1 MLLILVVCETIYCLS
16 HRVTL
21 ITGPVLLSLMGLS
34 PHPSLTWL
42 CIYNYHSWKCG
53 FFPHDSV
60 DHSLIWLHI
69 HIPHKRFFFGK
80 SRRGRESLPL
90 DEIFHPPGIPPLGGG
105 AGLLPLCGVPGRGV
119 RSSHPWWCAGYRRSH
134 WSELEVDVDG
144 EGTSRVSVGWGSVRE
159 LTK

>member
-69 HIPHKRFFFGK
+69 HIPHKRFFLARVGEE
-80 SRRGRESLPL
+80 ESLFPWTKSSIL
-90 DEIFHPPGIPPLGGG
+90 LAFLLLVVGLVSFLFVVFLGGG
-105 AGLLPLCGVPGRGV
+105 WDPLIPDGVQAIGEATGQSWRLMLMGKELPEFQWVEGQ
-119 RSSHPWWCAGYRRSH
+119 
-134 WSELEVDVDG
+134 SEN
-144 EGTSRVSVGWGSVRE
+144 
-159 LTK
+159 